1 MLRNFYYDNQIRR
14 FLVQMMRILNNFQYQ
29 SLDTNGHKILTQVPV
44 VYSDPTRQAA
54 VVIANN
60 SENTTPTV
68 PVIAVEI
75 TDLKHDRTRIQDPT
89 FVNTMSVRNRHFN
102 PATSQYTMAQGM
114 DYNIDRLMPVPY
126 MLTMKAEIW
135 TSNTDQKMQLLEQ
148 IYPLF
153 NMSFDVQSTDNYV
166 DWTSLTTI
174 FLEDNSW
181 TSRTVPMGTDN
192 PIDVTSMTFNMPI
205 WISAPAK
212 VQTLGVI
219 QTIIASI
226 YDVDGQ
232 LSDDAVLSGNL
243 LSRQVITPLD
253 FNVVLLGNQLTLFK
267 QGDIDLQ
274 KNTLNPDTKIGTPD
288 NWHNFINMYGSLKSG
303 ISQIKLSQPNGN
315 ADVVGYIAYNPLDDT
330 TMIYNVIANTIPT
343 NTLPPI
349 NAIVNPQGSGPGI
362 GNFPPAANGQSYLLL
377 NELGSPGSAYQ
388 ETAWGGAVANA
399 NDIIT
404 YNGTNWI
411 VTFNSK
417 ATTTTEYITNLT
429 TSIQYRWNGTEW
441 LKSVDGYYPAGSWE
455 IIL

>member
-1 MLRNFYYDNQIRR
+1 MLRNFFYDHQIRR
-14 FLVQMMRILNNFQYQ
+14 YLVQMMRILNNFQFQ
-29 SLDTNGHKILTQVPV
+29 SLDTNGNKILTQVPV
-44 VYSDPTRQAA
+44 VYGDPSRQAA
-54 VVIANN
+54 TVIANN

-68 PVIAVEI
+68 PIIAVEI
-75 TDLKHDRTRIQDPT
+75 ADLKHDRSRIQDPT
-89 FVNTMSVRNRHFN
+89 FVNTMSIRNRHYD
-102 PATSQYTMAQGM
+102 PSTSQYTMAQGM
-114 DYNIDRLMPVPY
+114 DYNIERLMPVPY
-126 MLTMKAEIW
+126 ILSLKAEIW

-148 IYPLF
+148 IIPLF

-181 TSRTVPMGTDN
+181 TSRTVPIGTDN
-192 PIDVTSMTFNMPI
+192 PIDVTSMTFTMPI

-226 YDVDGQ
+226 YDTDGE
-232 LSDDAVLSGNL
+232 LSDEAVLSGNL

-274 KNTLNPDTKIGTPD
+274 KDTLNPDTKIGTPD
-288 NWHNFINMYGSLKSG
+288 NWHNFINMYGALRSG
-303 ISQIKLSQPNGN
+303 VSQIKLSQPNGN

-330 TMIYNVIANTIPT
+330 TMIYNVISNTIPT

-349 NAIVNPQGSGPGI
+349 NAIVNPQGTGPGI
-362 GNFPPAANGQSYLLL
+362 GTFPPATTGQSYLLL
-377 NELGSPGSAYQ
+377 NELGAPGSAYQ
-388 ETAWGGAVANA
+388 ETAWGGVVANA

-404 YNGTNWI
+404 YNGTSWT
-411 VTFNSK
+411 VTFNSH
-417 ATTTTEYITNLT
+417 ATTTTEYVTNLT

-441 LKSVDGYYPAGSWE
+441 LKSVDGFYPAGNWE